1 MLIFFP
7 EIRYGYPGS
16 TEMEVRKE
24 MFDLDAHL
32 QSERFTYAWISS
44 ANAEYEEALTQ
55 IHFLSNI
62 HAKVLDVKLSSK
74 EIVPEEDAN
83 YWIDLVFNNSTSGL
97 TQSLATLNS
106 VIQGRSDNVKS
117 KLFSISLISYDH
129 FNFGYPVEV
138 SFM

>member
-106 VIQGRSDNVKS
+106 VIQGR
-117 KLFSISLISYDH
+117 
-129 FNFGYPVEV
+129 
-138 SFM
+138 

>member
-1 MLIFFP
+1 MTRLYPRISRFIIENFDFFFP

-106 VIQGRSDNVKS
+106 VIQGEIILKQ
-117 KLFSISLISYDH
+117 
-129 FNFGYPVEV
+129 NFVQAV
-138 SFM
+138 